1 MTSRNHALL
10 TDPAHTMPVVPAAP
24 PAGVAWLRA
33 GVARFSDG
41 AVHRRRRAL
50 VVADLDRID
59 PRRLRESA
67 ARDGRGPVEV
77 LAEALGLP
85 GELAASIAADVAV
98 VATAYQPHTAIT
110 AEADRAVVRL
120 VRVCGGVADEATANR
135 IGLLVQACD
144 ATKALVAHLASGRT
158 DPPVPRTR
166 RVAPDGTT
174 VEIDLTEAPFGLGPH
189 ACPAHTHAHSLASG
203 LLEAATPQPTG
214 PNPT

>member
-1 MTSRNHALL
+1 MTWRNHSLL
-10 TDPAHTMPVVPAAP
+10 TDPAYTMPVVPAAP

-33 GVARFSDG
+33 SVARFSDG
-41 AVHRRRRAL
+41 AVHERRRAL

-59 PRRLRESA
+59 PHHLGERA
-67 ARDGRGPVEV
+67 ARGGRGPVEV

-85 GELAASIAADVAV
+85 GELAAGIAADVAV

-144 ATKALVAHLASGRT
+144 ATKALTAHLAAGRT
-158 DPPVPRTR
+158 DPPVPHTR
-166 RVAPDGTT
+166 RVAPNGTT
-174 VEIDLTEAPFGLGPH
+174 IKIDLTESPFGLGPH
-189 ACPAHTHAHSLASG
+189 ACPAQTHAHSLASAP
-203 LLEAATPQPTG
+203 LKAPTPQPTRT
-214 PNPT
+214 NPT